1 MSEIYVNEDELQ
13 ALATTLGARADE
25 LEALI
30 DGVPQAASLLAHGW
44 EGEAASAALD
54 RAVGHEKKLRD
65 VAKSLADNKKALESE
80 LDHYREAHATVNA
93 MWAS

>member
-65 VAKSLADNKKALESE
+65 VAKSLADNQKALESA

>member
-65 VAKSLADNKKALESE
+65 VAKSLADNKKARESA
-80 LDHYREAHATVNA
+80 LDQYREAHATVNA

>member
-30 DGVPQAASLLAHGW
+30 DGVPQAASLLARGW

-65 VAKSLADNKKALESE
+65 VAKSLADNKKALESA
-80 LDHYREAHATVNA
+80 LDHYREALATVNA